1 MRAVDDERRGRLVGG
16 EWLAWGREDNPWGRW
31 RAIPPDAWNT
41 LVVINE
47 KGGIVRA
54 LRSAARLYGVVVAP
68 TQREEM
74 AAPALASTIA
84 AEDRCRKWLVD
95 LMVDGKT
102 SSGPKRDYAREA
114 RERFQ
119 VGSRA
124 FARAW
129 DAAIQETGN
138 TSWRA
143 PGRKPKP

>member
-1 MRAVDDERRGRLVGG
+1 
-16 EWLAWGREDNPWGRW
+16 
-31 RAIPPDAWNT
+31 
-41 LVVINE
+41 VINE

-102 SSGPKRDYAREA
+102 PSGPKRDYAREA